1 MAWGIDDAAIALLIG
16 SAIQTAGSIYTNKKN
31 LQAQQ
36 QQNQQ
41 NIAIAAMNNATQ
53 IDMANTAHQREIKD
67 LRAAGLNPLLSAQG
81 GGASVPQL
89 QQASLRAPQMDNPVS
104 NATQSATALSKIINA
119 NTQADTA
126 QKMANTSNLVEQNK
140 NLQEQNKLLQAQ
152 TRETDARTYSIMH
165 PASLRLRDTL
175 GTAKDG
181 LDAALS
187 KIPPSRSRPMTVK
200 EIAAAEKAL
209 ESPAKPIESHSAQSE
224 SIYDQLKLKEMQEL
238 MRRDGLILK
247 MSDTPGSHTRRHFY
261 MYTR

>member
-53 IDMANTAHQREIKD
+53 IDMANTAHQREIQD

-104 NATQSATALSKIINA
+104 QATQSATALSRIMNA

-152 TRETDARTYSIMH
+152 TRETDARTFSIMH
-165 PASLRLRDTL
+165 PSSLPLRDSL
-175 GTAKDG
+175 GTFKEGFDATAKIKPFFPK
-181 LDAALS
+181 L
-187 KIPPSRSRPMTVK
+187 PSVK
-200 EIAAAEKAL
+200 DIASAEKAL

-224 SIYDQLKLKEMQEL
+224 SIYDQLKVKEMQDL

-247 MSDTPGSHTRRHFY
+247 MSDTPGSHTRRHSY

>member
-16 SAIQTAGSIYTNKKN
+16 SAIQTAGSVYTNKKN
-31 LQAQQ
+31 IQAQQ

-104 NATQSATALSKIINA
+104 EATQSATALSRILNA

-126 QKMANTSNLVEQNK
+126 QKTANTSNLLEQNK

-152 TRETDARTYSIMH
+152 TRETDARTFSILH
-165 PASLRLRDTL
+165 PSSLPLRDSL
-175 GTAKDG
+175 GTFKEGWDATADKVKSVFPKLPSVKD
-181 LDAALS
+181 
-187 KIPPSRSRPMTVK
+187 
-200 EIAAAEKAL
+200 IATAEKAL
-209 ESPAKPIESHSAQSE
+209 ESPAKPIQSHSAQSE
-224 SIYDQLKLKEMQEL
+224 SVYDHLKRQEMLQQ

-247 MSDTPGSHTRRHFY
+247 MSDTPGSHTRRHSY